1 MQGEENL
8 AHSRV
13 GVAKARSERCL
24 GMNRSS
30 LGKGKVGDSEG
41 GGICKGP
48 EQGSFDLLYSSK
60 ESRVPHGG

>member
-41 GGICKGP
+41 GGI
-48 EQGSFDLLYSSK
+48 QGTGKS
-60 ESRVPHGG
+60 E